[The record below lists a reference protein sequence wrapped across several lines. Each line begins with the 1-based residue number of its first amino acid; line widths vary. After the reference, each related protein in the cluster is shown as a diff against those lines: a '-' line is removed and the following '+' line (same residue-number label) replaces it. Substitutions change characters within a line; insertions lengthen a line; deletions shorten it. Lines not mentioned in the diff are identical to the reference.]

1 MGGVKVRAIT
11 EDDKTIEW
19 EICVEDGSIYIL
31 HNNAESNWSIPK
43 NMRWYGFWWFLNYVT
58 EDDYSITG
66 NITSLEIIEQWE
78 EPTNQTKEYKEW
90 DIYPWWESLTPLPRW
105 KTMKQLW
112 YKEWDLFVNVLDV
125 GIRKWQVVKLEN
137 DDESTFPWFNTQSCI
152 CIGRLAPLPKDT
164 PHQTPEKENT
174 KHTYELQYVRSDGV
188 IFTKDT
194 IWGKKIED
202 LNREK
207 IEALTRV
214 REINALLQAHKAK
227 F

>member
-1 MGGVKVRAIT
+1 
-11 EDDKTIEW
+11 
-19 EICVEDGSIYIL
+19 
-31 HNNAESNWSIPK
+31 
-43 NMRWYGFWWFLNYVT
+43 
-58 EDDYSITG
+58 
-66 NITSLEIIEQWE
+66 
-78 EPTNQTKEYKEW
+78 
-90 DIYPWWESLTPLPRW
+90 
-105 KTMKQLW
+105 MKQLW

-188 IFTKDT
+188 IFTN
-194 IWGKKIED
+194 IED
-202 LNREK
+202 LTIEK
-207 IEALTRV
+207 TEALARV

>member
-1 MGGVKVRAIT
+1 MEHTKDEKYFSLLFTLPMLYYHYLHLLNFYNMTNIPTKKELLKMDGVRVRAVT
-11 EDDKTIEW
+11 DKNKAIEW
-19 EICVEDGSIYIL
+19 EICIDSVWIYIL

-43 NMRWYGFWWFLNYVT
+43 NMRWYGFWWILNYVT

-78 EPTNQTKEYKEW
+78 EKKN
-90 DIYPWWESLTPLPRW
+90 I
-105 KTMKQLW
+105 
-112 YKEWDLFVNVLDV
+112 
-125 GIRKWQVVKLEN
+125 
-137 DDESTFPWFNTQSCI
+137 
-152 CIGRLAPLPKDT
+152 
-164 PHQTPEKENT
+164 
-174 KHTYELQYVRSDGV
+174 KHTYEVQYTRSDGV

-202 LNREK
+202 LTREK
-207 IEALTRV
+207 TEALTRV